1 MDLKKGDLIAL
12 YIFPACTA
20 KKFTQRNI
28 AAMLNREILSP
39 QKFHV
44 LQYKQE
50 KYTMQLNLLSLNP
63 FLIHKCGGGADRG
76 PEAEGGG

>member
-1 MDLKKGDLIAL
+1 
-12 YIFPACTA
+12 
-20 KKFTQRNI
+20 
-28 AAMLNREILSP
+28 MLNREILSLR
-39 QKFHV
+39 KFHV